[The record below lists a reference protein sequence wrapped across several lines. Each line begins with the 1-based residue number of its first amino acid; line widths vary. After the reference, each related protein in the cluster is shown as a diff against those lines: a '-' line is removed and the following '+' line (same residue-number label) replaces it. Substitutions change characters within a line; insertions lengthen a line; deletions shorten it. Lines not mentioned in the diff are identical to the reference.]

1 MRILYQEIKGVFVVF
16 LLQDLSVEPSIGNIA
31 SITLPKIVPPGTYL
45 APLFLSKQMTSMT
58 FLNSSF
64 KSHKVLSLSSIL
76 LNVSTFDVFATYKK
90 QSIVEFCG

>member
-1 MRILYQEIKGVFVVF
+1 MRIFYQEIKGVFVVF

-45 APLFLSKQMTSMT
+45 ALSFSKQMTSMT

-64 KSHKVLSLSSIL
+64 KSHKVLSLLSIS

-90 QSIVEFCG
+90 KPIVEFCG